1 MVLFWIKEVMSKDST
16 NFWWLHLIGFYDLQV
31 TTRILSL
38 EILED
43 ISERT
48 ILDCKVLGRLM
59 ISSPLFVKKRV
70 SLFIL
75 LYCLGV
81 FYLFLESLVST
92 WSVNSR

>member
-1 MVLFWIKEVMSKDST
+1 MVLFWIKEVILKDST
-16 NFWWLHLIGFYDLQV
+16 NFWWLYLIGFYDLQV

-38 EILED
+38 EILGD

-48 ILDCKVLGRLM
+48 FLDCKVLGRLV

-92 WSVNSR
+92 WCVNSR